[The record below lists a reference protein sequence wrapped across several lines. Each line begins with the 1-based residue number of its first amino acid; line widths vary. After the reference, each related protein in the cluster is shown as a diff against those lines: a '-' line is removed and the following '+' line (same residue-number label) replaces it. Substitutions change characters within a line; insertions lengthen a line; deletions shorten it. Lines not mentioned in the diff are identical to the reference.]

1 MGLPFSA
8 CYLPENS
15 TFGVN
20 ANIFCSR
27 SDIYWLMGYLNSSLV
42 TYFVRGVLIR
52 SNMITSG
59 YVSRIP
65 IIPLPE
71 SIKIKLAAV
80 ALSAMEKKTTYGIEQ
95 IDQIIF
101 DYLQLNQKDI
111 AFTQE
116 FSSNLSKRV

>member
-8 CYLPENS
+8 CYLQENS

-20 ANIFCSR
+20 ANIFCPR

-71 SIKIKLAAV
+71 SIKIGLAEV
-80 ALSAMEKKTTYGIEQ
+80 ALSAMEKKTTHGIEQ
-95 IDQIIF
+95 IDQLIF
-101 DYLQLNQKDI
+101 DYLQLNQGDI
-111 AFTQE
+111 TFIQE
-116 FSSNLSKRV
+116 FSRNLSKRV